1 MPVTISKQAQ
11 PAGEGGWGHMASP
24 EMSKKRTK
32 DEAADH
38 GNASALLDGGEY
50 SDDAA
55 AKVEDV
61 GHDAQLARALRL
73 QVPMIPSQQRKQIW
87 CP

>member
-1 MPVTISKQAQ
+1 MGMHRQAVSD
-11 PAGEGGWGHMASP
+11 MASP
-24 EMSKKRTK
+24 EVSKRPTQ

-50 SDDAA
+50 PDDAA

-73 QVPMIPSQQRKQIW
+73 QVPMIPSEQQKQIGYL
-87 CP
+87 